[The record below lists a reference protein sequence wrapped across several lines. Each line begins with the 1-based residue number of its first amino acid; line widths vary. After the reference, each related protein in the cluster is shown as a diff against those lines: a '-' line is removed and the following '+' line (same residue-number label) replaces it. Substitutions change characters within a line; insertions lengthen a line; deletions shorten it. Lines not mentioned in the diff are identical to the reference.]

1 MRFQLPS
8 FQAMPWSLRGPVLVF
23 SFPSRLAPSE
33 DSSHP
38 VLVPLA
44 QLLLPMMALSK
55 LALGVPFKRTQRETE
70 KSPS

>member
-1 MRFQLPS
+1 
-8 FQAMPWSLRGPVLVF
+8 
-23 SFPSRLAPSE
+23 
-33 DSSHP
+33 